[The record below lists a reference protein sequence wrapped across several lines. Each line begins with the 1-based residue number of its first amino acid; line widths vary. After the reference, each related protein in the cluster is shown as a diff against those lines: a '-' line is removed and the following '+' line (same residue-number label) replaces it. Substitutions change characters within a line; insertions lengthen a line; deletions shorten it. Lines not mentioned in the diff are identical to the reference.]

1 MTPERFH
8 KVGEIFDRAMELT
21 DEQVPAW
28 LDEACAGD
36 ESLRAEVDSLLKA
49 HRSAAGYFDRPVVEI
64 RADLLADSTQQLAE
78 SMEGKEIDTYQ
89 ILSLIGKGGMGE
101 VYLAR
106 DRKLGRKVALKILP
120 KKYLQDPM
128 RVKMFEREARTAS
141 ALNHPNIIT
150 ILDIGRFEDAHYIAT
165 EYIEGQTLRQRY
177 AASKLPITELID
189 IATQIAAALAAAHE
203 AGIVHRDI
211 KPENVMIR
219 RDGYVKVLDFGLA
232 KLTESFTTNQNLHDA
247 VTRGGAHTTGGLV
260 MGTVAYMSPEQ
271 ARAESVDA
279 RSDVFSL
286 GVLLYEMA
294 AGELPFQGA
303 NAIQVLAATLEREPR
318 PLREFNA
325 QIPAELERIVTKA
338 LRKERDRRYQTVR
351 DMLVDLQTLKHDL
364 EFKTAPIPPA
374 APAKKKLAKTALA
387 PVLAVLA
394 LIVAGVLLPKI
405 IGTAGRSDRE
415 TVQPPRSLTYHL
427 VAQRDPERFPGSQPF
442 QSTGEHIF
450 EAWYQVRLMITSA
463 QPGYLYVV
471 NEGPPDPKSNLPN
484 YVVLF
489 PDSESKW
496 SAAISADRAIQI
508 PPPGGQPDLEW
519 IIFDKEKGAEKLW
532 LVWSEAQVP
541 ELEAVKLLANSN
553 EDGAIRNPEQIVP
566 LAQFLTRQY
575 EQKPEIVKDEERKQ
589 ITFKTSGKTIVAPV
603 RIEHQ

>member
-1 MTPERFH
+1 MTPERFQ
-8 KVGEIFDRAMELT
+8 KVGEIFDRAMELA

-36 ESLRAEVDSLLKA
+36 ESLRAEVESLLKA
-49 HRSAAGYFDRPVVEI
+49 HRSAVGYFDRPVVEI
-64 RADLLADSTQQLAE
+64 RADLLTNSTQQLAE
-78 SMEGKEIDTYQ
+78 SMEGKEIGTYQ
-89 ILSLIGKGGMGE
+89 ILSLLGKGGMGE

-120 KKYLQDPM
+120 KKHLQDAM

-150 ILDIGRFEDAHYIAT
+150 IFEIGRFEDAHYIAT

-177 AASKLPITELID
+177 AASKLPIGEVID
-189 IATQIAAALAAAHE
+189 IATQTAAALAAAHE

-232 KLTESFTTNQNLHDA
+232 KLTESFASKQNLHDA
-247 VTRGGAHTTGGLV
+247 ITRGGAHTTSGLV

-271 ARAESVDA
+271 ARAEAVDA

-318 PLREFNA
+318 PLLEHNA

-338 LRKERDRRYQTVR
+338 LRKERDRRYQTIR

-364 EFKTAPIPPA
+364 EFKTAPIPA
-374 APAKKKLAKTALA
+374 AVPAKKTSAKTAVVSL
-387 PVLAVLA
+387 LAVLA
-394 LIVAGVLLPKI
+394 LLIAGIIISKI
-405 IGTAGRSDRE
+405 IGDPGLSNRE
-415 TVQPPRSLTYHL
+415 IAQPPRSLTYHL
-427 VAQRDPERFPGSQPF
+427 VAQRDPKRFPGSRPF

-463 QPGYLYVV
+463 QAGYLYVV
-471 NEGPPDPKSNLPN
+471 NEGPPDPKNNLPN
-484 YVVLF
+484 YVMLF
-489 PDSESKW
+489 PDNESKW
-496 SAAISADRAIQI
+496 SAAISAERTVQI
-508 PPPGGQPDLEW
+508 PPPIGQPDLEW
-519 IIFDKEKGAEKLW
+519 IQFDEEKGTEKLW
-532 LVWSEAQVP
+532 LIWSETQVP
-541 ELEAVKLLANSN
+541 ELEAVKLLANFK
-553 EDGAIRNPEQIVP
+553 DAGAIGNPDQIVP
-566 LAQFLTRQY
+566 LAQFLTRQSA
-575 EQKPEIVKDEERKQ
+575 QKPEVVNDEERKQ
-589 ITFKTSGKTIVAPV
+589 ITFKTAGKTLVALV